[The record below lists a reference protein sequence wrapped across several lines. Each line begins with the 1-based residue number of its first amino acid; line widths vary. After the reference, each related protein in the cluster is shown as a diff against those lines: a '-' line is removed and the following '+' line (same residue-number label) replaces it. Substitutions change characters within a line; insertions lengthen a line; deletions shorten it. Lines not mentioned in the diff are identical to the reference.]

1 MVDRT
6 LPKVGLPYG
15 VAQGYFTEKKWK
27 KRKKFLVQKRGWE
40 YSSLFPRVWLSSC
53 PVAQHQLFGFFFFL
67 FFVFFLLRISFEE
80 IGKVSLCKFWFLK
93 KSVLQVSMLKYVWTL
108 SLRNFSAAI
117 SPLLAILR
125 ISKLK
130 LMETETDKKTLTK
143 LHLLNMNDCLSLGLT
158 SRKQY
163 TGKKTYSQS
172 RRHQ

>member
-1 MVDRT
+1 MEKK
-6 LPKVGLPYG
+6 KVGAKERMRIFITSPSRMTI
-15 VAQGYFTEKKWK
+15 V
-27 KRKKFLVQKRGWE
+27 V
-40 YSSLFPRVWLSSC
+40 SSRSAPAFC
-53 PVAQHQLFGFFFFL
+53 FFFCL
-67 FFVFFLLRISFEE
+67 FIYFLLRISLEE

-130 LMETETDKKTLTK
+130 LMETETDKQTLTK
-143 LHLLNMNDCLSLGLT
+143 LHLLNMNDCLSLRLT

-163 TGKKTYSQS
+163 RGKKTYSQS

>member
-1 MVDRT
+1 M
-6 LPKVGLPYG
+6 
-15 VAQGYFTEKKWK
+15 EKKK
-27 KRKKFLVQKRGWE
+27 KI
-40 YSSLFPRVWLSSC
+40 
-53 PVAQHQLFGFFFFL
+53 FGAKERMRILITSPSRMTIVVPSRSAPAFC
-67 FFVFFLLRISFEE
+67 FVFFLLRISFEE

-93 KSVLQVSMLKYVWTL
+93 KSVLQVSMLKYVWIL

-130 LMETETDKKTLTK
+130 LMETETDKQTLTK

-163 TGKKTYSQS
+163 PGKKTYSQR